1 MTGNHAYF
9 NRDYNLWT
17 LDAFQREYVEP
28 FPTQKQ
34 GIMNSFTKSLE
45 YIQDYD
51 PEEAKS
57 LKAGQLL
64 KEHKE
69 RKVRYKS
76 SQISIQV
83 ALIGNCTLLINFDCT
98 SLSSN

>member
-1 MTGNHAYF
+1 MTRNHQYF
-9 NRDYNLWT
+9 NRDYKLWT
-17 LDAFQREYVEP
+17 LEAFQREYVDS
-28 FPTQKQ
+28 FPTEKQ
-34 GIMNSFTKSLE
+34 SIMNSFTKSLE
-45 YIQDYD
+45 FIEDYD
-51 PEEAKS
+51 PEKAKS
-57 LKAGQLL
+57 LKARQLL